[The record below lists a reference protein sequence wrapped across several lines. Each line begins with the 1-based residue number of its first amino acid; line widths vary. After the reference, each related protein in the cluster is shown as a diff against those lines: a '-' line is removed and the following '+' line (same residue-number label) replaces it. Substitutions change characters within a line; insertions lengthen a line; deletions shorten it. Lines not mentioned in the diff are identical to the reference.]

1 VLAGALGVALACDLI
16 VAREGVRFGTPEI
29 NVGVFPFMI
38 MALIYRNVPRKKT
51 NELLLLGEQIS
62 AAEAERIGIV
72 NRVFAS
78 EEFEAGVRDWAERL
92 ARKSPLIMKLG
103 KDAMFRQQD
112 MAFVDA
118 IDFLRAQLTIAL
130 STEDIQEGVRA
141 FFEKRDP
148 EWKGR

>member
-1 VLAGALGVALACDLI
+1 MLAGALGLALACDLI

-38 MALIYRNVPRKKT
+38 MALIYRNVGRKKT

-62 AAEAERIGIV
+62 AEEAERIGIV
-72 NRVFAS
+72 NRVVPAD
-78 EEFEAGVRDWAERL
+78 EFDAFVADWAAQL
-92 ARKSPLIMKLG
+92 AAKSPVLMRMG

-112 MAFVDA
+112 MAFEEALDY
-118 IDFLRAQLTIAL
+118 LRAQLAIAFA
-130 STEDIQEGVRA
+130 TDDIQEGVKA

-148 EWKGR
+148 VWSGR